1 MVVESDN
8 KQAEKLKNRE
18 MKEEWIKNDQG
29 WRMNDDDFKLLRG
42 FRDWLTV
49 AFVTE
54 KDQKDQKIVQYCSWN
69 LHLRWWKYFT
79 NRNTLLNTA
88 SIYIFCFFTTRK
100 IATKDKI
107 LKVGLIDYLN

>member
-1 MVVESDN
+1 
-8 KQAEKLKNRE
+8 

-42 FRDWLTV
+42 FCDWLTDRQTNELTDICECRV